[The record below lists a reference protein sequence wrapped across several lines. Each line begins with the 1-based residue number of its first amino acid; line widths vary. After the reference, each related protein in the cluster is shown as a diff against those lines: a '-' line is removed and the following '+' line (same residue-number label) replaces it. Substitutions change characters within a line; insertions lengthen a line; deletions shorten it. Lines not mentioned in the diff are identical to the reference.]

1 MPERKMHSQIMSS
14 WKNLTKASEQHTEQ
28 CPVNPEALE
37 ELGEMIETAEQMLDL
52 LIKSQVSFLH
62 PSENKI

>member
-1 MPERKMHSQIMSS
+1 MLSQIMSS
-14 WKNLTKASEQHTEQ
+14 WKNLTKASEQHTQQ

-52 LIKSQVSFLH
+52 LIKSQVSFL
-62 PSENKI
+62 PVTGIKT